1 MCRKTMTG
9 RFIKF
14 NAALCVVAAMWFL
27 PASAEEAL
35 LLSQQDCEV
44 ILSSYAA
51 APKSVPAELAGA
63 CLNNM
68 NVAPTAG
75 AAAADPCSGP
85 GAGGSVY
92 CWGPWSVLAPA
103 AGPAG
108 PALANTFYEDE
119 PRPEVLGL
127 VPDIEPE
134 LVLPLGGCD
143 PGAPCGFATV
153 IDGLAG
159 VADPADTS
167 VQRFTMLD
175 DGTSF
180 TVAPGTAE
188 EIQSVADMAT
198 NFAPR
203 PNGVEILDAVGVE
216 SGQLSQLQARVI
228 RPDGTNIEYAADYWG
243 NFDIN
248 NVIVNSG
255 AFTWGNASTQAD
267 IDALNNTGGGI
278 SLGFSGPMSVNG
290 ATQANFV
297 LNFGVAPNWTGNW
310 VNPNPDYNF
319 SASGAMSG
327 ADFVSSPDQFSDNV
341 QSGYVQGALLGPLG
355 DQAVTHAVDVTLD
368 NVGIV
373 RDVGLAFQQP

>member
-1 MCRKTMTG
+1 
-9 RFIKF
+9 
-14 NAALCVVAAMWFL
+14 MWFL
-27 PASAEEAL
+27 PASAEEL

-51 APKSVPAELAGA
+51 APKSVPAELAEA
-63 CLNNM
+63 CLNSI

-127 VPDIEPE
+127 VPD
-134 LVLPLGGCD
+134 LVPDLALPLGGCE

-153 IDGLAG
+153 VAGLSG
-159 VADPADTS
+159 RGDQADRS
-167 VQRFTMLD
+167 VEHFDMLD

-180 TVAPGTAE
+180 TVAPGAAN
-188 EIQSVADMAT
+188 EIQSVTDMTTGFADPLLNAWGLE
-198 NFAPR
+198 P
-203 PNGVEILDAVGVE
+203 
-216 SGQLSQLQARVI
+216 GQVSLLHALVKLTDDEFSA
-228 RPDGTNIEYAADYWG
+228 GAGYWG
-243 NFDIN
+243 NVDIN
-248 NVIVNSG
+248 TDVTNSG
-255 AFTWGNASTQAD
+255 GFAWGNASTQAD
-267 IDALNNTGGGI
+267 IDSLNNTGSGI
-278 SLGFSGPMSVNG
+278 SLGFSGLMSVDG

-297 LNFGVAPNWTGNW
+297 LNFGVVPNWTGNW

-319 SASGAMSG
+319 TAGGAMSG
-327 ADFVSSPDQFSDNV
+327 ADFVSSPEQFSDNV

-355 DQAVTHAVDVTLD
+355 DQAVTHVVDVTLD